1 MKEYIIKNNIGV
13 FFIGFFISM
22 ADDIFLGKYI
32 LTITGFIIM
41 LFSFYLMFLK
51 SQQKKSDE

>member
-1 MKEYIIKNNIGV
+1 MKEYLIKNNIGV
-13 FFIGFFISM
+13 FFIGCFILM

-41 LFSFYLMFLK
+41 LFNVFK
-51 SQQKKSDE
+51 V

>member
-1 MKEYIIKNNIGV
+1 MKEYLIKNNIGV
-13 FFIGFFISM
+13 FFVGFFISM

-41 LFSFYLMFLK
+41 LFLVNFFKVSAE
-51 SQQKKSDE
+51 KSDE

>member
-1 MKEYIIKNNIGV
+1 
-13 FFIGFFISM
+13 M

-41 LFSFYLMFLK
+41 LFNVFKVSAEK
-51 SQQKKSDE
+51 V